1 MALIPPRKCI
11 LMNSLFLPLLV
22 DSFAFRLMYRKSIL
36 IHFPVS
42 TAIIV
47 VYLLFN
53 PICTFSGYCVF
64 DFGSRGNLISC
75 PARCPHYLFHLDWY
89 GMVLVW
95 YGNYLS
101 VSPIHTHI
109 HTYTHLLFNTPT
121 HTRFIKPLTHTD
133 KPHLPLSSFVGIVL
147 ILLLLWLLFAIAV
160 YLFCLE
166 LLIGSTRKC
175 PPIP

>member
-1 MALIPPRKCI
+1 MS
-11 LMNSLFLPLLV
+11 SLFLPLLV

-75 PARCPHYLFHLDWY
+75 PARCPHNLSTWD
-89 GMVLVW
+89 GMVW
-95 YGNYLS
+95 YGIICQS
-101 VSPIHTHI
+101 VRFT
-109 HTYTHLLFNTPT
+109 HTYVYSLIVKHTNTLSFHKTTHAYRQAPFT
-121 HTRFIKPLTHTD
+121 I
-133 KPHLPLSSFVGIVL
+133 
-147 ILLLLWLLFAIAV
+147 ILVCWHCSYTIAV
-160 YLFCLE
+160 VVVVCDCRLFVLFE
-166 LLIGSTRKC
+166 TTYWVNPKMSTY
-175 PPIP
+175 P